1 MIRMYGV
8 SFYVLCN
15 LVDVEGHVRTVAV
28 WRKQIGVCTSTQ
40 RCTILLAN
48 INESSNV

>member
-28 WRKQIGVCTSTQ
+28 WRKQSEYVLPHKGAQSFLRT
-40 RCTILLAN
+40 
-48 INESSNV
+48 